1 MGISMGEGIFKQ
13 RNGMVAVDIVA
24 ACGVMTP
31 DQFSGLA
38 RATAEFGVF
47 RFKLTTRQTV
57 VAVLD
62 EERGAR

>member
-1 MGISMGEGIFKQ
+1 
-13 RNGMVAVDIVA
+13 
-24 ACGVMTP
+24 MTP